1 NPDLSK
7 GGMVSSAVWA
17 DLDNDG
23 KPDLIVAGEWSPIR
37 IFMNTGTSL
46 KEVTAEFGLENS
58 SGWWNCVVA
67 ADLNG
72 DGYTDIVAGNAG
84 GNSFFQSSVD
94 NPVRIVAK
102 DFDNNGSID
111 PIITYYNEFD
121 KERFVVHNRLVLI
134 DQVPKV
140 KGRFETCTQYATTPC
155 SKVFS
160 KDELDGAFVATAQK
174 LESVILVNQ
183 GGKGFQVMDL
193 PDIAQ
198 ISTIN
203 DIVVDD
209 VNNDGHPDLVL
220 TGNNY
225 DQETLFGRYDAS
237 LGLVLAGDGNLHWT
251 AVPPHV
257 SGLFTDGNTRYMEL
271 L

>member
-1 NPDLSK
+1 
-7 GGMVSSAVWA
+7 
-17 DLDNDG
+17 
-23 KPDLIVAGEWSPIR
+23 
-37 IFMNTGTSL
+37 
-46 KEVTAEFGLENS
+46 KEATAEFGLENS

-102 DFDNNGSID
+102 DFDNNGSVD

-140 KGRFETCTQYATTPC
+140 KGRFETFTQYATTPF

-203 DIVVDD
+203 DIVADD
-209 VNNDGHPDLVL
+209 VNNDDHADLVL

-271 L
+271 LRAGNGGKTLLVSNNNDSLQFFVYGRAGAVVVSEK